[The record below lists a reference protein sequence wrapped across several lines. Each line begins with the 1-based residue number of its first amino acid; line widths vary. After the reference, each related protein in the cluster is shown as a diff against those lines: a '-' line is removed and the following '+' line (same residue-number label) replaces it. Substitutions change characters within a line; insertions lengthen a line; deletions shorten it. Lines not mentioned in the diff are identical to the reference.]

1 MEVLKKGMA
10 VSNEPG
16 YYEDGNF
23 GIRIENLLEI
33 TYIKPEHNDDSTNGD
48 DANDKKFLKF
58 EKLTL
63 IPIQKNLI
71 NVNIMMNE
79 ELDWLD
85 SYHGLIMEKVSHLLE
100 PKSRAMTWLEK
111 SCAKI
116 KQN

>member
-1 MEVLKKGMA
+1 MV
-10 VSNEPG
+10 VSNELG

-33 TYIKPEHNDDSTNGD
+33 VYVKPEHNDDSTNGD

-71 NVNIMMNE
+71 NVDIMMDE
-79 ELDWLD
+79 ELNWLD
-85 SYHGLIMEKVSHLLE
+85 SYHGLIMEKLSHLLE
-100 PKSRAMTWLEK
+100 LKSPAMTWLEK

-116 KQN
+116 ERN